1 MDQGGSGSLM
11 RLWSRRQPGLQSF
24 GTGGSISMLA
34 GGVVSQP
41 LSLAG
46 CGLVASV
53 PVHLRPSKGCV
64 RVLRVLQLAST
75 KANAREKNNIFVTS
89 FQKWHTRFRYILFFR
104 TQSLSPAYT
113 LGGELSSTSRRQ
125 GNERIC
131 RPIFKTLNSFK
142 NYKNK
147 ATIGP
152 CSLTPEH
159 VFPEKNMVQKDTHTP
174 IFINYCLQ

>member
-1 MDQGGSGSLM
+1 MVKTSAWAAVIWDWGIHFHAC
-11 RLWSRRQPGLQSF
+11 WW
-24 GTGGSISMLA
+24 
-34 GGVVSQP
+34 
-41 LSLAG
+41 G
-46 CGLVASV
+46 C
-53 PVHLRPSKGCV
+53 
-64 RVLRVLQLAST
+64 QLASVLGWLWVGGFSSCSSEALQRLCESPHDT
-75 KANAREKNNIFVTS
+75 AVGFHQSKCERKNNIFCNLISEMTHS
-89 FQKWHTRFRYILFFR
+89 RFRYILFFR

-142 NYKNK
+142 NYKNE

-152 CSLTPEH
+152 CNLTPEH

-174 IFINYCLQ
+174 IFINY